1 MDFDE
6 IADDLYGLAP
16 GQFTASRDARAA
28 EARAAGDRA
37 LAERIKKL
45 RRPTVAAWLGNRLA
59 RERPQ
64 DIEGLIGLGGR
75 LREAQAGLSGPELRR
90 LSRRRGDAVAALV
103 AQAKEL
109 GLAEGQSVSDA
120 VLEEVTATLEA
131 ALADSEAA
139 EALQRG
145 RLSVALRYSGLG
157 LEVAPSTRGVSSR
170 RTRSD
175 ERGRAEPAPAG
186 ERRSARRAAERAK
199 DDVARASA
207 SLGEAEDEYR
217 VTRQRLEEAEAA
229 VHALRAAETEAVQR
243 VTRARKEHRSAAAA
257 LHRLE
262 RAAERLE

>member
-16 GQFTASRDARAA
+16 GQFRASRDASAV

-64 DIEGLIGLGGR
+64 DVEELIGLGAR
-75 LREAQAGLSGPELRR
+75 LREAQAGLSGAELRR
-90 LSRRRGDAVAALV
+90 LSRRRADAVAALV
-103 AQAKEL
+103 ARAKVL
-109 GLAEGQSVSDA
+109 GPAGGQLVSEA

-131 ALADSEAA
+131 ALADPAAA

-145 RLSVALRYSGLG
+145 RLSVALQYSGLG
-157 LEVAPSTRGVSSR
+157 LEVAPSGGVSSR
-170 RTRSD
+170 TTRSD
-175 ERGRAEPAPAG
+175 ERGRTGPAPAG
-186 ERRSARRAAERAK
+186 ERRSAQRAAERAA

-207 SLGEAEDEYR
+207 SLGKAEDEYR
-217 VTRQRLEEAEAA
+217 VTRERLEEAEAA

-243 VTRARKEHRSAAAA
+243 LTRARKEHRSALAT